1 MVENE
6 IIMRRVISLAIFLA
20 LFSLCAGAQEFSWKR
35 VLMDESRTGTKMA
48 TAGNVKSSLGSVEG
62 CKYVAP
68 NGKTF
73 RGATKKAAKV
83 VLAAQDKMAEVK
95 TVIGHCPGGMKSYA
109 PESELS
115 NWVADEYIRAVQEI
129 TGKRVDV
136 SFANFGGIRAPM
148 PDGDVLVDD
157 IMSMFPFKNK
167 FCYVE
172 LRGSDLRAIYNQ
184 LAGNM
189 QVIGGAKLTVKDG
202 KLVDVLVGGE
212 PLDDNRVYGV
222 ATIDFLLDGGDNLHI
237 GRGAVSLQILDKN
250 VIDVMMPYVKSLTA
264 EGKDIVYQKDGRV
277 EILK

>member
-6 IIMRRVISLAIFLA
+6 INMRRVVSLVVFLA
-20 LFSLCAGAQEFSWKR
+20 LFSLYAGAQEFSWKR
-35 VLMDESRTGTKMA
+35 VLMDESRTGTRMA
-48 TAGNVKSSLGSVEG
+48 AAGNVKASLGSVEG
-62 CKYVAP
+62 RKYVAP

-73 RGATKKAAKV
+73 SGATKKAAKV
-83 VLAAQDKMAEVK
+83 VLAVQDKMAVVK
-95 TVIGHCPGGMKSYA
+95 AVIGHCPGGMRSYA

-115 NWVADEYIRAVQEI
+115 NWVADEYMRAVQEI

-167 FCYVE
+167 LCYVE

-189 QVIGGAKLTVKDG
+189 QVVGGARLTVKDG

-212 PLDDNRVYGV
+212 PLEDNRVYGV

-237 GRGAVSLQILDKN
+237 GRGAVSLQILDKD
-250 VIDVMMPYVKSLTA
+250 VIDVMMPYVKSFAA

-277 EILK
+277 QILK

>member
-1 MVENE
+1 
-6 IIMRRVISLAIFLA
+6 MRRVVSLAFFLA

-148 PDGDVLVDD
+148 PDGDILVDD

-250 VIDVMMPYVKSLTA
+250 VFDVMMPYVKSLTA

>member
-1 MVENE
+1 MAAV
-6 IIMRRVISLAIFLA
+6 LLA
-20 LFSLCAGAQEFSWKR
+20 LVPLCAGAQEFSWKR

-48 TAGNVKSSLGSVEG
+48 AAGKVKESLGSVEG

-73 RGATKKAAKV
+73 KGSTKKAAAV
-83 VLAAQDKMAEVK
+83 VLAAQDRMAEVK

-115 NWVADEYIRAVQEI
+115 NWIADEYIRAVGEL
-129 TGKRVDV
+129 TGKHVDV

-167 FCYVE
+167 FCYLQ

-184 LAGNM
+184 LAGKM
-189 QVIGGAKLTVKDG
+189 QVIGGATLTVKDG
-202 KLVDVLVGGE
+202 KLVEVLVGGK
-212 PLDDNRVYGV
+212 PLDDNQIYGV
-222 ATIDFLLDGGDNLHI
+222 ATIDFLLDGGDGLHI
-237 GRGAVSLQILDKN
+237 ARGAVSLEIIDKY
-250 VIDVMMPYVKSLTA
+250 VIDVMMPYLKSLTA
-264 EGKDIVYQKDGRV
+264 AGKDITYHKDGRV
-277 EILK
+277 RILQ